1 MSRIRVAEVCAALS
15 LTTDLATG
23 VPFVKC
29 LRCCAVATACGSVL
43 GLPEADRVR
52 PGPTAVAE
60 FFAVVGSWTPVDFV
74 VLDLIGTGRQAVAE
88 IRAEFA
94 LPGGGR
100 LADEELHLWTFDDAG
115 LVTRFRHDGD
125 TAKHIAASRGE
136 DTVASRGQDAVASRG
151 QDAVAS
157 RGQDAVA
164 SRGQDAVAGR

>member
-1 MSRIRVAEVCAALS
+1 
-15 LTTDLATG
+15 
-23 VPFVKC
+23 
-29 LRCCAVATACGSVL
+29 
-43 GLPEADRVR
+43 
-52 PGPTAVAE
+52 
-60 FFAVVGSWTPVDFV
+60 VVGSRTPVDLV

-94 LPGGGR
+94 LPDGGR
-100 LADEELHLWTFDDAG
+100 LADELHLWTFDDAG

-125 TAKHIAASRGE
+125 TAKHIA
-136 DTVASRGQDAVASRG
+136 ASRGQDAVASRG